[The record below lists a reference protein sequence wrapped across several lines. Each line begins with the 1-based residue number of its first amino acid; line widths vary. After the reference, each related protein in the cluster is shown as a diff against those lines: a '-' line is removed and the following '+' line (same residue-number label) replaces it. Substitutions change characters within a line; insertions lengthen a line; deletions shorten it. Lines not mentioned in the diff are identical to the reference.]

1 MILRAKLTLL
11 SVITTLTLLGPEM
24 SWAQRPIMPGGYRLP
39 EYLQPITL
47 KPVFRPE
54 PLLQA
59 ARQVMG
65 EVASVVPGEQ
75 VLILSD
81 SSISPLLPQ
90 VFEQAAREKKAQ
102 VRVYS
107 LPLSA
112 ASDSATLLR
121 EQHWK
126 NWWPKAVWDEVRTA
140 DVVVALAYLN
150 PEFLKEPLIS
160 GQIESGRLRFIS
172 VTAIPELLA
181 APGAL
186 YPPEII
192 DLLAEKISL
201 RLRRARTIRVTD
213 PAGTDLTFTPTAVTR
228 SAHSLSRPFPYNA
241 TVQVT
246 PDQDLKG
253 SVVTHGVSTGFI
265 PLLRMDIEAG
275 RIVSFQGGGEIG
287 ELLRSRNPES
297 FQLQTLDWSLHPKSV
312 RLPQPLTGS
321 AALHNQLAS
330 AGRVGAMRLGLWG
343 EDRSRSFFFQVY
355 FPSLW
360 ADDEEVLRD
369 GYPAAL
375 KDPEVLRLAEAMGGR
390 ELLVV
395 QCTVLPGTLPEPRIP
410 KIDSITQV
418 DPLLPAL
425 EILIQD
431 VAKIRRDEKVLIVND
446 DSVPGLILEG
456 LEAALAETGAQVTTI
471 SVAVP
476 EGEVEPIALLKQAV
490 GRSFSSDLREAIE
503 EADWVLSPAYF
514 HLSGLTVEGQD
525 LDSWLESIHTR
536 WVGVVAIPELLASK
550 WATYPPELLELIG
563 SKVEEELRAEQTIIL
578 SNNQGTSLIF
588 DYEVK
593 KSPFARNWSIFPG
606 NVRFRVV
613 PKSRGVEGIIVTSNL
628 FTGRVPRTEV
638 HIGESQVVQLD
649 GSARTTEVVREATAQ
664 GGFIEL
670 SFGVHPKAFA
680 LPGEVTGFSSLLWSH
695 YAATQRSGIVSVL
708 LGPWSGNPGRLPLAM
723 FFTLLNAGGP
733 RIIID
738 LGHLTVLD
746 DAEVQELAEQL
757 GSVEDLL
764 EEEWIP
770 AIGER

>member
-1 MILRAKLTLL
+1 MLPLPVLARDFLLILRAKLTLL

-102 VRVYS
+102 VRVHS

-112 ASDSATLLR
+112 ASDTATLLR

-172 VTAIPELLA
+172 VTAVPELLA

-201 RLRRARTIRVTD
+201 RLRHARTIRVTD
-213 PAGTDLTFTPTAVTR
+213 PAGTDLTFTPAAVTR

-287 ELLRSRNPES
+287 ELLKSRNPES
-297 FQLQTLDWSLHPKSV
+297 FHLQTLDWSLHPKSV

-321 AALHNQLAS
+321 AGIHNQLAS

-343 EDRSRSFFFQVY
+343 EDRSQSFFFQVY
-355 FPSLW
+355 LPSLW

-395 QCTVLPGTLPEPRIP
+395 QCTVLLGTLPEPRIP
-410 KIDSITQV
+410 EIDSITQV
-418 DPLLPAL
+418 DPLLPVL

-431 VAKIRRDEKVLIVND
+431 VAKIRRGEKVLIVND
-446 DSVPGLILEG
+446 DSVPALILEG

-490 GRSFSSDLREAIE
+490 GRNF
-503 EADWVLSPAYF
+503 
-514 HLSGLTVEGQD
+514 
-525 LDSWLESIHTR
+525 
-536 WVGVVAIPELLASK
+536 
-550 WATYPPELLELIG
+550 
-563 SKVEEELRAEQTIIL
+563 
-578 SNNQGTSLIF
+578 
-588 DYEVK
+588 
-593 KSPFARNWSIFPG
+593 
-606 NVRFRVV
+606 
-613 PKSRGVEGIIVTSNL
+613 
-628 FTGRVPRTEV
+628 
-638 HIGESQVVQLD
+638 
-649 GSARTTEVVREATAQ
+649 
-664 GGFIEL
+664 
-670 SFGVHPKAFA
+670 
-680 LPGEVTGFSSLLWSH
+680 
-695 YAATQRSGIVSVL
+695 
-708 LGPWSGNPGRLPLAM
+708 
-723 FFTLLNAGGP
+723 
-733 RIIID
+733 
-738 LGHLTVLD
+738 
-746 DAEVQELAEQL
+746 
-757 GSVEDLL
+757 
-764 EEEWIP
+764 
-770 AIGER
+770 

>member
-1 MILRAKLTLL
+1 
-11 SVITTLTLLGPEM
+11 
-24 SWAQRPIMPGGYRLP
+24 MPGGYRLP

-47 KPVFRPE
+47 KPVFRSE

-65 EVASVVPGEQ
+65 EVASVTPGEQ

-102 VRVYS
+102 VRIHS

-112 ASDSATLLR
+112 ASDTTTLLR
-121 EQHWK
+121 EQHWR
-126 NWWPKAVWDEVRTA
+126 NWWPQEIWDEVGTA
-140 DVVVALAYLN
+140 DVVLALAYLN

-172 VTAIPELLA
+172 VTAVPELLA

-186 YPPEII
+186 YPREII
-192 DLLAEKISL
+192 DVLAERISL

-213 PAGTDLTFTPTAVTR
+213 GAGTDLTFTPVGVTQ
-228 SAHSLSRPFPYNA
+228 SEHPLSRPFPYNA
-241 TVQVT
+241 KVQVT
-246 PDQDLKG
+246 PGEDLKG
-253 SVVTHGVSTGFI
+253 SVVSHGVSTGFM

-275 RIVSFQGGGEIG
+275 RIVSLQGGGEIG
-287 ELLRSRNPES
+287 ELLRSRNHES
-297 FQLQTLDWSLHPKSV
+297 FRLQTLDWSLHPKSV

-330 AGRVGAMRLGLWG
+330 TGRAGAMSIGFWG
-343 EDRSRSFFFQVY
+343 QDRSQSFFFQVY
-355 FPSLW
+355 FPSVW
-360 ADDEEVLRD
+360 ADGEEVLRE

-395 QCTVLPGTLPEPRIP
+395 QCTVLPGTLPEPRVP

-425 EILIQD
+425 EILVQD
-431 VAKIRRDEKVLIVND
+431 VAEIRRDEKVLMVTD
-446 DSVPGLILEG
+446 DSVPGLILDG
-456 LEAALAETGAQVTTI
+456 LEAALARVGAQVTTL

-476 EGEVEPIALLKQAV
+476 EGEVEPLALFQQAV
-490 GRSFSSDLREAIE
+490 GRNFSSDLREAIE
-503 EADWVLSPAYF
+503 EADYVLSPAYF
-514 HLSGLTVEGQD
+514 HLPDLIVEGQD
-525 LDSWLESIHTR
+525 LDSWLESIQTR

-550 WATYPPELLELIG
+550 WATYPPELLQLIG
-563 SKVEEELRAEQTIIL
+563 SKVEAELRAEQTIIL
-578 SNNQGTSLIF
+578 SNNQGTSLIY
-588 DYEVK
+588 DYEVM
-593 KSPFARNWSIFPG
+593 PGPVARNWSIFPG
-606 NVRFRVV
+606 NIRFRLI

-628 FTGRVPRTEV
+628 FTGRVPRTEI

-649 GSARTTEVVREATAQ
+649 GSARTTEAVRTATAQ

-695 YAATQRSGIVSVL
+695 YAAAQRSGIVSVL
-708 LGPWSGNPGRLPLAM
+708 LGPWSGNQGRLPLSM

-733 RIIID
+733 NILID
-738 LGHLTVLD
+738 LGHLTALD
-746 DAEVQELAEQL
+746 DAEVQELAAQL